1 VVLAPT
7 VILFRFLLELIAA
20 RVDFSLRST
29 FVFTWTPID
38 MLLSLHHLVDAGL
51 ATTILKLSMPE
62 FCYRVLFFLAFS
74 LG

>member
-1 VVLAPT
+1 ML
-7 VILFRFLLELIAA
+7 
-20 RVDFSLRST
+20 FSLRHR
-29 FVFTWTPID
+29 VN
-38 MLLSLHHLVDAGL
+38 AGL